1 MKKIIKISLIV
12 IIVLIG
18 AIVAIP
24 FVFKDKILSAV
35 KDEINNN
42 IRASVDFTD
51 FDITIFSS
59 FPDLTIKLGQLSVV
73 NQVPFEGDT
82 LAAMNL
88 ASVTLDIM
96 SVINGETIRI
106 KGVELKH
113 PRIRLLVLEDGRAN
127 WDITKPSSDSTVTDG
142 KPSKFK
148 AGLDRYGI
156 TDGYIYYNDRSLG
169 FSTELVDLNHSGKG
183 DFTSDLFTLSTH
195 TTVAATTLIYG
206 GIPYI
211 YNALTSIDADLSM
224 DMAHSKY
231 TFKKNSIKLNELQ
244 FGVDGFVE
252 MPSDDI
258 TMDLK
263 WNVQVNDFK
272 NFMSMVPGVFRDG
285 FNNVKSKGRLAMDG
299 TIKGIYNDLSMP
311 GFTLNL
317 LIADGMFQYPDLP
330 TALNNVQVSLN
341 ISNPDGVPDH
351 TIIDLSRMHVEM
363 AGDPFDARLVVK
375 TPVSDADIDARIQG
389 KVNLGSISQ
398 FVPLETG
405 TVLKGLLEADVTAKG
420 RMSAIESKKYE
431 QFNAA
436 GTLRLKDIE
445 YSGAD
450 FPDGI
455 KVGAC
460 ELIFNPKNV
469 TLNSFDMQYGK
480 SDIRA
485 TGWVDNLIA
494 YTFKE
499 NQLLS
504 GTLDIKSNVLD
515 INQLSGNTTDSA
527 STDTTSAMNVVEV
540 PGNIDFTTTI
550 TAGKV
555 YYDNMVLENLKGNIS
570 LRDRSLG
577 INGLSFGMLEG
588 TIAMNGL
595 YDTRDLKNPG
605 FFFDLGLKQLD
616 IKKTY
621 DTFIAVQ
628 KMAPVA
634 ERCNG
639 KFSSDLKV
647 RGTLDK
653 NMNANLQSLTGGG
666 KLTTNNVYLENF
678 PPLVKVAEAIKMD
691 QFKKIDVSNL
701 NLSYTFENGRVSVAP
716 FDMNVAGIKTTTQG
730 SSGFDATI
738 DYTMDMK
745 IPTAMMGSAATGVIN
760 NLLSQA
766 NKAGANLSVGKEV
779 PVAVKIGGTV
789 NQPTVGTN
797 LSSTAASVTDDLKQQ
812 AIKEFEQKK
821 KELEEQA
828 HAEAER
834 LKKEAE
840 DKAKAE
846 ADRLKKEAEDR
857 AKQEVEKQ
865 RKELE
870 EKIKK
875 EAEDK
880 LKNLFGKPK

>member
-1 MKKIIKISLIV
+1 MKKIIRISLIV

-18 AIVAIP
+18 VIVAIP

-42 IRASVDFTD
+42 IRASVDFND

-59 FPDLTIKLGQLSVV
+59 FPDLTIKLGNLSVV
-73 NQVPFEGDT
+73 NQAPFEGDT
-82 LAAMNL
+82 LAAMDL

-106 KGVELKH
+106 KGVELKR
-113 PRIRLLVLEDGRAN
+113 PRIRLLVLENGQAN
-127 WDITKPSSDSTVTDG
+127 WDITKPSTDSTSTDG

-156 TDGYIYYNDRSLG
+156 TDGYVYYNDRSLG
-169 FSTELVDLNHSGKG
+169 FSTELIDLNHSGKG

-195 TTVAATTLIYG
+195 TTVGATNLTYG

-211 YNALTSIDADLSM
+211 YKAHTAIEADLSM

-272 NFMSMVPGVFRDG
+272 NFMSMIPGVYRDG

-299 TIKGIYNDLSMP
+299 TIKGIYNEHSMP

-341 ISNPDGVPDH
+341 VSNPDGVPDH

-375 TPVSDADIDARIQG
+375 TPVSDADIDARLEG
-389 KVNLGSISQ
+389 KIDLSSISH
-398 FVPLETG
+398 FVPLEQG
-405 TVLKGLLEADVTAKG
+405 TVLKGLLQADVTAKG

-436 GTLRLKDIE
+436 GTLTLKDIE
-445 YSGAD
+445 YSGTD

-480 SDIRA
+480 TDIRA

-504 GTLDIKSNVLD
+504 GTLDIKSNVID
-515 INQLSGNTTDSA
+515 INQLSGNSTDSA
-527 STDTTSAMNVVEV
+527 SADTAAMSVVEV

-550 TAGKV
+550 SAGKV

-570 LRDRSLG
+570 VRDRSLG

-588 TIAMNGL
+588 TISMNGL
-595 YDTRDLKNPG
+595 YDTRNLNSPG

-616 IKKTY
+616 IRKTY
-621 DTFIAVQ
+621 DTFVAVQ

-634 ERCNG
+634 QRCNG

-666 KLTTNNVYLENF
+666 KLTTSNVYLENF
-678 PPLVKVAEAIKMD
+678 PPLLKVADALKMD
-691 QFKKIDVSNL
+691 QFKKMDVSNL

-716 FDMNVAGIKTTTQG
+716 FDMNIAGIKTTTQG
-730 SSGFDATI
+730 SSGFDQTI
-738 DYTMDMK
+738 DYTMDLK
-745 IPTAMMGSAATGVIN
+745 IPTAMMGGAATGVMN
-760 NLLSQA
+760 NLLAQA

-821 KELEEQA
+821 KELEDQA
-828 HAEAER
+828 RAEAER

-846 ADRLKKEAEDR
+846 ADRLKKEAEEK

-865 RKELE
+865 KKELE